1 MAYVRRP
8 CWRWRETWQR
18 SPSRVALLPDRAV
31 AVDLEPQPLGQEVD
45 DAFAEFKIEDG
56 MIDAVH
62 LKSLM
67 VAKKDGEDS

>member
-1 MAYVRRP
+1 
-8 CWRWRETWQR
+8 
-18 SPSRVALLPDRAV
+18 
-31 AVDLEPQPLGQEVD
+31 VD

-67 VAKKDGEDS
+67 VAKKEGEE

>member
-1 MAYVRRP
+1 MFYQSG
-8 CWRWRETWQR
+8 EI
-18 SPSRVALLPDRAV
+18 SPNLVTLQWLGQIFLLSFP
-31 AVDLEPQPLGQEVD
+31 GQEVD

-67 VAKKDGEDS
+67 VAKKDGEES